1 MPVDAAYMVRRRRRR
16 ALIHAS
22 ADRGAEQDGYDAD
35 EGGVP
40 PRRALQS
47 LCARLGQPGLDDVSF
62 VALVCSASFRS
73 RAVRVQ
79 SWPTAY
85 GGVTSVSWLWRTGEL
100 GHSLWK
106 SRRAR
111 GLIAYSKEPVK
122 KVDMCPIDTV
132 ARQPR
137 FQHRSS
143 EARTNPSM
151 PTQRFLQ
158 LTEVSEIL
166 NISAAQAYALVRSG
180 ELPAI
185 KVGGR
190 GQWRV
195 ETTELE
201 NYIQRMY
208 SETRQF
214 VAAHPFGTGT
224 DDVVV

>member
-1 MPVDAAYMVRRRRRR
+1 M
-16 ALIHAS
+16 
-22 ADRGAEQDGYDAD
+22 
-35 EGGVP
+35 
-40 PRRALQS
+40 
-47 LCARLGQPGLDDVSF
+47 
-62 VALVCSASFRS
+62 
-73 RAVRVQ
+73 
-79 SWPTAY
+79 
-85 GGVTSVSWLWRTGEL
+85 
-100 GHSLWK
+100 WK
-106 SRRAR
+106 SRRVR

-122 KVDMCPIDTV
+122 NLDVCPSGTVDNYPFNHCS
-132 ARQPR
+132 
-137 FQHRSS
+137 F

-158 LTEVSEIL
+158 LTEVSEVL

-224 DDVVV
+224 DDIA